1 MTSKGFTI
9 LEMILAVFIL
19 TIAVFSSYSLIQQTL
34 IGTSLNQ
41 SKLVAYY
48 FAQQELEN
56 IKNVRDTNW
65 LQGSA
70 WNQNISSISW
80 TPLNFSDGSQ
90 SIFQKSITVSEISS
104 DCLEIEVVIKW
115 SERGREQSVEVINQ
129 LYNWYE

>member
-56 IKNVRDTNW
+56 IKNIRDTNW
-65 LQGSA
+65 LQGNA

-80 TPLNFSDGSQ
+80 TPLNFSDSGQ

-115 SERGREQSVEVINQ
+115 SERGREHSVEVINQ

>member
-9 LEMILAVFIL
+9 LEMTLAVFIL

-48 FAQQELEN
+48 FAQQEIEN

-65 LQGSA
+65 LQGNA

-80 TPLNFSDGSQ
+80 TPLNFSGGGQ

-104 DCLEIEVVIKW
+104 DCLEIKVVIKW
-115 SERGREQSVEVINQ
+115 SERGREHSVEVINQ

>member
-1 MTSKGFTI
+1 
-9 LEMILAVFIL
+9 MILAVFIL

-34 IGTSLNQ
+34 ISTSLNQ

-115 SERGREQSVEVINQ
+115 SERGREQSVEIINQ

>member
-1 MTSKGFTI
+1 
-9 LEMILAVFIL
+9 MILAVFIL

>member
-34 IGTSLNQ
+34 ISTSLNQ

-115 SERGREQSVEVINQ
+115 SERGREQSVEIINQ